1 VVTLRLIGVSSLAKE
16 RKKILIFILKLNL
29 IKNTTVV
36 LFFVLL
42 KLQNKIKCKI
52 YFLIEANLKV
62 KQNKTKQKS
71 FN

>member
-1 VVTLRLIGVSSLAKE
+1 VVTLRLIGVSSLAIYK
-16 RKKILIFILKLNL
+16 KKILIFILKLNL

>member
-1 VVTLRLIGVSSLAKE
+1 MVTLRLIGVSSLAIYK
-16 RKKILIFILKLNL
+16 KKILIFILKLNL